1 MKTIKQDQAL
11 MQILKVH
18 EINRIICETN
28 MGVLKLQLLKGQT
41 EYKFLLDSVPL
52 PKELHKEVY
61 ELLYAPEIPQV
72 FYNSAPNLT
81 KEQAEKLASMVDDT
95 EVIMPYKSIKPAK
108 EILGIPLT
116 VKKKGGRPK
125 GSVNKK

>member
-28 MGVLKLQLLKGQT
+28 MGVLKLQIRKGEN
-41 EYKFLLDSVPL
+41 EYRFLLDSVPL

-72 FYNSAPNLT
+72 WTTRA
-81 KEQAEKLASMVDDT
+81 Q
-95 EVIMPYKSIKPAK
+95 
-108 EILGIPLT
+108 PLT
-116 VKKKGGRPK
+116 AEQIKLMNTNGTILIPKDVSLKDVVVKKKGGRPK
-125 GSVNKK
+125 GSVNKKNESTKA